1 MLRHLRHA
9 SWHCRRLAPRCLAA
23 EFAFEF
29 ACRAI
34 PRIRSKGGPPPVAGA
49 HACLLRRD
57 PRLPLQ
63 TQCQTLPRRPRCR
76 DRFARHDESVLR
88 EPPPPRCALQR
99 FSALPA
105 RLETDR
111 DLCPSEPA
119 QEPLDE
125 QRSEEHT
132 SELQSPV
139 HLVCRLL
146 LEKKNETLNDVAN
159 CCDLINL
166 VGLGF
171 VHPRLVS
178 AGNEILFVC
187 RQRFCQ
193 PIRA

>member
-1 MLRHLRHA
+1 MAVVGGLGRQSSKASGTYQVREMLRHLRHA

-23 EFAFEF
+23 EFALEF

-63 TQCQTLPRRPRCR
+63 TQCQTLLRRPRCR

-111 DLCPSEPA
+111 DLCPSGPA

-125 QRSEEHT
+125 QNCTRRLCCNENSLQKLRSVVT
-132 SELQSPV
+132 SPS
-139 HLVCRLL
+139 
-146 LEKKNETLNDVAN
+146 
-159 CCDLINL
+159 
-166 VGLGF
+166 
-171 VHPRLVS
+171 VS
-178 AGNEILFVC
+178 SLDG
-187 RQRFCQ
+187 
-193 PIRA
+193 